1 MVSRPLFW
9 QLKCGI
15 YSVGNVFFRV
25 CAYSNRKKVRFCLP
39 ILSVCNANAAVILE
53 FVDSEVWEE
62 KCLDKRMV
70 GSSLPLSVRKQYVH
84 GMGLLLGL
92 DSSYYTE
99 AVKVVD
105 IAGALHEQSRH
116 SVLHPESKEQE
127 QLEL

>member
-1 MVSRPLFW
+1 MCFS
-9 QLKCGI
+9 G
-15 YSVGNVFFRV
+15 SVPTLTG
-25 CAYSNRKKVRFCLP
+25 RKSDFVYP
-39 ILSVCNANAAVILE
+39 SLSVCNANAAVILE

-70 GSSLPLSVRKQYVH
+70 GSSLPLSVRKQYVLH

-92 DSSYYTE
+92 DSSDYTE

-105 IAGALHEQSRH
+105 TAGALHEQSRH

-127 QLEL
+127 QF